1 MSITEA
7 LPCFEARRIRRRAAN
22 RRSTS
27 CSRRTTRTD
36 ARHFAELRDAFEH
49 HGEIIE
55 YCVETSK
62 STRDVGPRAKGLW

>member
-1 MSITEA
+1 MLEA
-7 LPCFEARRIRRRAAN
+7 YHEDGRP
-22 RRSTS
+22 
-27 CSRRTTRTD
+27 D
-36 ARHFAELRDAFEH
+36 FAELRDAFERH